1 MSSSLDAYLR
11 SALDADE
18 GQRQIAEAIRHLCTA
33 SIKVRNTI
41 IEGGSGNDLGGQRGD
56 SNSDGDIQKELDVI
70 ADKAFLQAARDSSF
84 AFFGSEEQDEA
95 VTLSKD
101 GLHAIAIDPLDGSS
115 NISTNVSIGTIFSIL
130 PVTDAHRKNPKSVFE
145 QKGANQLAAGFFTY
159 GPQLQLVLTVGNGTH
174 VFLFSP
180 KFGGFVEQAASVMV
194 ADRSREFS
202 ANMSNY
208 RHWDVHIRNYID
220 DCLAG
225 AEGPRERD
233 FGMRYV
239 GSLVAD
245 AYRILQRGGVF
256 LYPGDERKGYQKGRL
271 RLMYEANPV
280 AMLMEQAGG
289 AATDGARRI
298 LDIEPESLH
307 VRTPLVFGSKREVER
322 IGRYMTDSDALAER
336 SPLFGKRTLF
346 RP

>member
-1 MSSSLDAYLR
+1 MPSSLDAYLR

-18 GQRQIAEAIRHLCTA
+18 GQRRIAEAIRHLCTA
-33 SIKVRNTI
+33 SVKVRNQI
-41 IEGGSGNDLGGQRGD
+41 IEGGSNLGEQRGD
-56 SNSDGDIQKELDVI
+56 TNTDGDVQKELDVL
-70 ADKAFLQAARDSSF
+70 ADKAFLQAAKDSGF
-84 AFFGSEEQDEA
+84 VFFGSEEQEGP
-95 VTLSKD
+95 VTLD
-101 GLHAIAIDPLDGSS
+101 ENGDFAIAIDPLDGSS

-130 PVTDAHRKNPKSVFE
+130 PVTDAHRTDPKTVFM
-145 QKGANQLAAGFFTY
+145 QTGANQLAAGFFVY
-159 GPQLQLVLTVGNGTH
+159 GPQLQLVLTVGDGTH

-180 KFGGFVEQAASVMV
+180 KFGGFVEQTASVSI
-194 ADRSREFS
+194 ADKAKEFS
-202 ANMSNY
+202 VNMSNY
-208 RHWDVHIRNYID
+208 RHWDSHIRNYVD
-220 DCLAG
+220 DLLAG
-225 AEGPRERD
+225 EEGPRDRE

-256 LYPGDERKGYQKGRL
+256 LYPADERKGYQKGRL

-280 AMLMEQAGG
+280 AMLVEQAGG
-289 AATDGARRI
+289 AATDGTTRI
-298 LDIEPESLH
+298 LDIEPEGLH

-322 IGRYMTDSDALAER
+322 IERYIADPDALADR